1 MDYYGL
7 MHHFFRVFPLLTLV
21 SGLAI
26 AQSPGPVPVQPAS
39 AALAPAAA
47 PKELPTHSAMTP
59 RLLYELLVG
68 ELSFQEGEVNQSIDL
83 MLNAARRVNDPAL
96 YKRAVEM
103 AVQSRSGARALDA
116 VRAWRLASPHSSD
129 ANRLEL
135 QVLVALGRIEE
146 SDAPMRATLATLP
159 AVDQEPFI
167 LAVPSLYTRAVDK
180 AEAAHVVER
189 GLASALQNAALGAAA
204 WTSIGRMRLAANDKT
219 GALSAATLGQAANP
233 ASEWPAL
240 LALQLMSGA
249 NELGAEP
256 LIKNYLSNATPKPEV
271 QIGYARAL
279 VESGRSKEAHE
290 QLSKLTQRQPN
301 YAEGWLVHG
310 LLYAQER
317 HDAKAEA
324 ALTRYLELATQPS
337 ADQRLDRSNG
347 INQARMSLAQISER
361 RGDYAAAENMLARID
376 SPDDILSVQL
386 RRATILARQGQIDEA
401 LRLIRDVPVRQPEDA
416 RMKIMAESQLL
427 RENKRPQQAYDLLR
441 SELGKDPE
449 DEDLLYDT
457 AMAAEKLDRVD
468 EMEQLLRQLI
478 EIKPDAFNAYNALGY
493 TLADRNLRLPEA
505 KQLIEKA
512 VELSPD
518 DPFIQDSLGWVEFK
532 LGNHARA
539 LSILQAAFAKRPDA
553 EIAAHLGEVLLALGR
568 KDEAMATLRE
578 GLRLNAEN
586 ETLQETLK
594 RLRVTP

>member
-26 AQSPGPVPVQPAS
+26 AQSPERAQPAS
-39 AALAPAAA
+39 AALAPASA
-47 PKELPTHSAMTP
+47 PQETPARSAMTP

-68 ELSFQEGEVNQSIDL
+68 ELSFQEGDVNQSIGL

-103 AVQSRSGARALDA
+103 AIQSRSGARALDA
-116 VRAWRLASPHSSD
+116 VRAWRVAAPQSPD

-135 QVLVALGRIEE
+135 QVLVALGRIAE
-146 SDAPMRATLATLP
+146 SDVPMRATLNALP
-159 AVDQEPFI
+159 AADQEPFI

-180 AEAAHVVER
+180 AEATQVVER
-189 GLASALQNAALGAAA
+189 GLAGVLQNDSLAPAA
-204 WTSIGRMRLAANDKT
+204 WTSIGRMRLATNDKT

-240 LALQLMSGA
+240 LALQLMAGA
-249 NELGAEP
+249 GEPGAEP
-256 LIKNYLSNATPKPEV
+256 LVQRYLSSATPKPEV

-279 VESGRSKEAHE
+279 VEAGRSKEAHE
-290 QLSKLTQRQPN
+290 QLSELTRRQPN
-301 YAEGWLVHG
+301 RAEGWLVQG

-317 HDAKAEA
+317 HDAEAEA
-324 ALTRYLELATQPS
+324 ALTRYLALATPS
-337 ADQRLDRSNG
+337 AADQSFDQGNG
-347 INQARMSLAQISER
+347 RNQAYMSLAQIAER
-361 RGDYAAAENMLARID
+361 RGDYAAAENMLAKID
-376 SPDDILSVQL
+376 SPDEILGVQL

-401 LRLIRDVPVRQPEDA
+401 VRLIRDVPVRQPEDA
-416 RMKIMAESQLL
+416 RMKILAEAQLL
-427 RENKRPQQAYDLLR
+427 REHKRPQQAYDLLN

-449 DEDLLYDT
+449 DDDLLYDT
-457 AMAAEKLDRVD
+457 AMAAEKLGRVD
-468 EMEQLLRQLI
+468 EMERLLRQLI

-505 KQLIEKA
+505 KQLILKA

-518 DPFIQDSLGWVEFK
+518 DPFIQDSLGWVEFR
-532 LGNHARA
+532 LGNHAQA
-539 LSILQAAFAKRPDA
+539 LSILQAAYAKRPDA
-553 EIAAHLGEVLLALGR
+553 EIAAHLGEVLLFLGR
-568 KDEAMATLRE
+568 RNEALAVLRE

-586 ETLQETLK
+586 DTLQEALK
-594 RLRVTP
+594 RLKITP